1 MKQTSGSAA
10 RTRAVIKRAPMAVM
24 AKGDGHAL
32 PEGPEAEASRET
44 RIHEAAYAL
53 YEARGC
59 VDGHDLDDWLAAEA
73 AVERETPGLGSSVGD
88 H

>member
-10 RTRAVIKRAPMAVM
+10 RTRAAIKRPPAAVM
-24 AKGDGHAL
+24 AKEDGDAL
-32 PEGPEAEASRET
+32 PDGPEAKPLNAM
-44 RIHEAAYAL
+44 RIHEVAYAL

-59 VDGHDLDDWLAAEA
+59 VDGHALEDWLAAEA
-73 AVERETPGLGSSVGD
+73 AVSADGQGTRSSAGD